1 MNFLVD
7 LWLHV
12 LELTTNKVCIFLAN
26 KIRKCPSW
34 RYLQSVISAVLSI
47 LRYRQPNNVPQ
58 WHKTTLFWFQ
68 FMWLGVSKK
77 FWLVIKYL
85 SMHGRLFLSIA
96 LYSLLTVFFSS
107 FKDWSWVFFN
117 SLSIRIFP
125 HFRFIAQVWAKV

>member
-12 LELTTNKVCIFLAN
+12 LELTTNKVCIFLAY
-26 KIRKCPSW
+26 KIRKCQSW
-34 RYLQSVISAVLSI
+34 RYLQSFISAVLSI
-47 LRYRQPNNVPQ
+47 LGYRQPNNVPQ

-96 LYSLLTVFFSS
+96 LYSLLTFFFFFQRLIVS
-107 FKDWSWVFFN
+107 FFN